1 MKKVLWVL
9 KQYHY
14 KMKKLSI
21 ITINLNN
28 KNGLIKTVQSV
39 ISQTFKDFEW
49 IIVDGDS
56 TDGSKDLLE
65 KYIQYFT
72 HCISE
77 KDNGIYNAMNKGIK
91 LAQGEYIYFLNSG
104 DYLCNKDT
112 LKNVFNHS
120 ITSDFINGNLIL
132 SDCSINKR
140 DFGIH
145 SNYITCYDLFSGN
158 LNHQSTFIKKDLFYK
173 YGMYDENLKIAAD
186 WKFFFMTIILHNRS
200 VTYINQDIAYFDKT
214 GISSKALDITRK
226 ERTEYLN
233 TILPQKVIE
242 DYKYLFHTN
251 EIRKYRFSRI
261 LYSLLYR
268 MVTFYEKFK
277 FKV

>member
-1 MKKVLWVL
+1 
-9 KQYHY
+9 
-14 KMKKLSI
+14 MKKLSI

-28 KNGLIKTVQSV
+28 QSGLIKTIQSV

-49 IIVDGDS
+49 IIIDGDS
-56 TDGSKDLLE
+56 TDGSKELL
-65 KYIQYFT
+65 KKHIQHFT

-77 KDNGIYNAMNKGIK
+77 KDNGIYNAMNKGVK

-112 LKNVFNHS
+112 LKNVFNRF

-132 SDCSINKR
+132 NAFSVNKR

-145 SNYITCYDLFSGN
+145 SSHITCYDLFSGN

-173 YGMYDENLKIAAD
+173 YGMYDENLKVVAD
-186 WKFFFMTIILHNRS
+186 WKFFFETIILHNCS
-200 VTYINQDIAYFDKT
+200 VTYINQDIAYFDTT
-214 GISSKALDITRK
+214 GISSKALNIIRK
-226 ERTEYLN
+226 ERSEYLN

-242 DYKYLFHTN
+242 DYKFLFHIN
-251 EIRKYRFSRI
+251 EIRKYRFSRA

-268 MVTFYEKFK
+268 MVILYEKFK
-277 FKV
+277 FNV